1 MIKYLKMSAVVLLL
15 SGIAATPVWSAE
27 PMTVNIPIEDV
38 VEVEKPAKTAPT
50 VAEIKKAEQ
59 ARIDAEVKKAEQ
71 AAAQAKIDAEV
82 KKAEQ
87 AAAQAKIDAD
97 VKKAEQSFEPTIK
110 VVEATPDIVKPTTS
124 ADAPAV
130 LQKKSADS
138 VGGENGTRPSPAVLK
153 TKTVPPAEERSDNK
167 VTETTVAEDKT
178 VVKTVQSAPAISG
191 RPSPA
196 VIKGRN

>member
-71 AAAQAKIDAEV
+71 AAAQAKIDA
-82 KKAEQ
+82 
-87 AAAQAKIDAD
+87 D

-110 VVEATPDIVKPTTS
+110 VVEATPDIVKLTTS

-167 VTETTVAEDKT
+167 VTETTGAEDKT